1 MFLWNLRERALVF
14 IKLYM
19 KISAYCHWQLY
30 LNWKITFYCK
40 PIELVNKDRHKLYCF
55 FFFLT
60 SSQIILGFLSTDDL
74 SLFLKDENTLGT
86 PAIRFATRLSLFWVR
101 FPRKRIHV
109 TFLRNNNREVKR
121 VFRKRGFSLCIWYD
135 ITYIC
140 DQEKRQN

>member
-1 MFLWNLRERALVF
+1 M
-14 IKLYM
+14 
-19 KISAYCHWQLY
+19 
-30 LNWKITFYCK
+30 
-40 PIELVNKDRHKLYCF
+40 

-121 VFRKRGFSLCIWYD
+121 VFRKRGFSLCVVDMILRIYMWPGKTSKLRGLFVAGICYNKSARNLVIWNVVAMLSRPWGWAIKQLHEYWL
-135 ITYIC
+135 
-140 DQEKRQN
+140 